1 MITKVRVNDNVFFK
15 LVEFSAAGFASDQTL
30 RLQSDDL
37 HAIKD
42 AFTSINKLE
51 IFVNDNPAGTYTQY
65 DTYSSVTYEGKVFV
79 AQENI
84 FADCM
89 RIELQRSSLVDEVA
103 ALTEMINPTIDI
115 EAMTTEEY
123 RKYLLKQIGAACR
136 DEIYAGTQVELTDG
150 TIEYYTYD
158 DDDQRNLTNAVI
170 ILIVAPEARYVPYH
184 PSGGYCRMIPSI
196 DLLNIYGTLQVRL
209 TYLVTRCNYLTKW
222 IRTMTTKEEL
232 LEVNWK
238 TELPEE
244 YQQQVNEIYSQA
256 LQIFEKIKARFLPPV
271 EESEEPTDETTE

>member
-1 MITKVRVNDNVFFK
+1 MITKVRVNDNVIFK

-51 IFVNDNPAGTYTQY
+51 IFVNDNSAGTYTQY

-89 RIELQRSSLVDEVA
+89 RIELQRSSLADEVA

-115 EAMTTEEY
+115 DAMTTEEY
-123 RKYLLKQIGAACR
+123 RKYLLKQIGMACR
-136 DEIYAGTQVELTDG
+136 EEIYAGTQVELTDG

-184 PSGGYCRMIPSI
+184 PSGGFCRMIPAL
-196 DLLNIYGTLQVRL
+196 DMVTIYGTLQVRL
-209 TYLVTRCNYLTKW
+209 TYLTTRCNFMNMW
-222 IRTMTTKEEL
+222 IKSIKTKEEL
-232 LEVNWK
+232 MAINWD
-238 TELPEE
+238 TPLPDN
-244 YQQQVNEIYSQA
+244 YQAQVNDIYSRA
-256 LQIFEKIKARFLPPV
+256 LQIMEDIKRKFEPKD
-271 EESEEPTDETTE
+271 EEA